1 MSRLSQT
8 TSHPESEEAV
18 LSLSGRALYLW
29 KPDTETGF
37 ILCLQNGHYTLAGK
51 TMSMNDRM

>member
-1 MSRLSQT
+1 M